1 MKFKGRCGIIMWVTS
16 ILFLASTLFFIS
28 QKSIFDSPVGYR
40 VLVITF
46 GLSTVFLLSFVVRNY
61 IVVSDSQIK
70 VCLGPTTTV
79 LEITSIVSMKKVT
92 NYVASSGAST
102 RRIEIIFIRDNFRKE
117 IYVSPKDE
125 DRFMQIVCEYNQDVK
140 IY

>member
-16 ILFLASTLFFIS
+16 ILFLASTLLFIS
-28 QKSIFDSPVGYR
+28 QKSIFDSPVGYW
-40 VLVITF
+40 VLVIIF
-46 GLSTVFLLSFVVRNY
+46 GLSTVFLLSFVARNY

-79 LEITSIVSMKKVT
+79 LEMTSIVSMKKVT
-92 NYVASSGAST
+92 NFVASSGAST

-125 DRFMQIVCEYNQDVK
+125 GRFMQIVCEYNQDVK